1 VHAWLAVIPHGVA
14 WLPLGIRAS
23 AGERLAEDHRMPAML
38 GGCFRVN
45 AVKPFRKAGLERSAP
60 LAQIAGNKK
69 PQGG

>member
-1 VHAWLAVIPHGVA
+1 
-14 WLPLGIRAS
+14 
-23 AGERLAEDHRMPAML
+23 MPAML